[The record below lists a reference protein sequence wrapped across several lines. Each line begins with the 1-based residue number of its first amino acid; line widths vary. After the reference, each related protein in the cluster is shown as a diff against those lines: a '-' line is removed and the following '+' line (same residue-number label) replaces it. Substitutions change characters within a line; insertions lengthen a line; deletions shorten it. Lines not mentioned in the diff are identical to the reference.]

1 MIYKPSR
8 HRGAGATIHGVREA
22 LATVD
27 ERQAKKG
34 GK

>member
-1 MIYKPSR
+1 MIYKRSR
-8 HRGAGATIHGVREA
+8 CRRGGATVHGVREA